1 MALGT
6 RYPLKVT
13 IIAAVGAM
21 VGTVAAIMGFSAERK
36 RVSADQL
43 VWIDDENK
51 CKVPNNPALSL
62 SIMAAFLLL
71 AAQISLT
78 VAGGCVCCNPGI
90 NKYISPAPLAIKSLI
105 LSWAA
110 CVTAVM
116 FFFYGAA
123 VSSNHHAKQNPRPM
137 PVATSVSCGYAVNAG
152 VFAGGALITLLAT
165 AFAVTYYLA
174 ACRIY
179 MSFNHRSKAAAAAA
193 QSNIEIGQPAAG
205 AGLVHIPI

>member
-13 IIAAVGAM
+13 IIAAVGTM

-36 RVSADQL
+36 RVSVRSYQSCCCHRFWSKTRKNLDPLKETCKDFWKHASSMISTLVQQNCADCDVMILWRYWSMQADQL

-105 LSWAA
+105 LSW
-110 CVTAVM
+110 
-116 FFFYGAA
+116 
-123 VSSNHHAKQNPRPM
+123 
-137 PVATSVSCGYAVNAG
+137 
-152 VFAGGALITLLAT
+152 
-165 AFAVTYYLA
+165 
-174 ACRIY
+174 
-179 MSFNHRSKAAAAAA
+179 
-193 QSNIEIGQPAAG
+193 
-205 AGLVHIPI
+205 